1 MIVNN
6 EIRTK
11 HQIKKENGLHFI
23 LSSIW
28 GDPGNYNK
36 KEDDKRK

>member
-11 HQIKKENGLHFI
+11 YKIEKRNRLYLI
-23 LSSIW
+23 SSSIRENL
-28 GDPGNYNK
+28 GDYNK